1 VPGIVEPWLGLGGP
15 GSKLL
20 VLAAWSAAALGA
32 TVWLA
37 RRTAA

>member
-1 VPGIVEPWLGLGGP
+1 LSGLG
-15 GSKLL
+15 SQLA
-20 VLAAWSAAALGA
+20 VLAGWAAVALAA